1 MSWSVS
7 AVGKSDVVAVAIEKQ
22 FEGGGK
28 CMEPE
33 EGIRQAARALIA
45 ASLKG
50 QVPSTAVEVSASGS
64 QSRGAVVPGGPDV
77 VRNTLSLTIKPFW
90 NFLE

>member
-7 AVGKSDVVAVAIEKQ
+7 AVGKSDVVAAVIEKQ
-22 FEGGGK
+22 FENGGK

-33 EGIRQAARALIA
+33 ESIRQAARALLA
-45 ASLKG
+45 ASLKA
-50 QVPSTAVEVSASGS
+50 QVPSAAVEVSAGGS
-64 QSRGAVVPGGPDV
+64 QSTGASIPGGPDV
-77 VRNTLSLTIKPFW
+77 VRNTLTLTVKPFW